1 MGLISGS
8 RVCLNSVTP
17 PCVPHVAKVYQVA
30 HHGRESH
37 EAHLSSILV
46 SMCMHAVELWLCELS
61 LYLFPLHHTL
71 PVKASPGGA
80 V

>member
-1 MGLISGS
+1 VGLISGS

-30 HHGRESH
+30 SL

-46 SMCMHAVELWLCELS
+46 CMCMHDVDLWLCELWLCELS